1 MDGAILSP
9 EPGDPGIVKKS
20 AAVVH
25 RSEIN
30 PVPGGKGME
39 FS

>member
-25 RSEIN
+25 PREIN
-30 PVPGGKGME
+30 PVPRGEGIE